1 MGPKGKTTMIKMLQT
16 VQLHVHTM
24 VGWTVEIRCQ
34 KPNAAFNLNRKYALG
49 CQNSGVYGNSCKER
63 CPTNCRDNVCH
74 IQKGYCFGCKP
85 GWTGTTCITRMIE
98 ILNRLHVILVNHPLT
113 YHAFSM
119 FMPPR
124 SKIISGA
131 YCFCPVCHAV
141 ILSETLTLLITFEQ
155 WVLKLLYSH
164 EYSLQ

>member
-1 MGPKGKTTMIKMLQT
+1 MGQKGKTAMVKMLQT

-24 VGWTVEIRCQ
+24 VGWTIEIRCQ
-34 KPNAAFNLNRKYALG
+34 KPNAAINLNIKYALG
-49 CQNSGVYGNSCKER
+49 CQHSGVYGNSCKER

-113 YHAFSM
+113 YHVSSI

-124 SKIISGA
+124 SKIRGILFLS
-131 YCFCPVCHAV
+131 Y
-141 ILSETLTLLITFEQ
+141 LSETLTLLITFEQ

>member
-1 MGPKGKTTMIKMLQT
+1 MGQKGNTAMIKTLKT

-34 KPNAAFNLNRKYALG
+34 KPNAAINLNINFDLG

-63 CPTNCRDNVCH
+63 CPTNCRYNVCH

-98 ILNRLHVILVNHPLT
+98 KLNRLHVNLVNYPLT
-113 YHAFSM
+113 YHAF
-119 FMPPR
+119 FNFYAP
-124 SKIISGA
+124 KIIERTHIVFVLSLILS
-131 YCFCPVCHAV
+131 FCPPLWNFNLAKN
-141 ILSETLTLLITFEQ
+141 FE
-155 WVLKLLYSH
+155 
-164 EYSLQ
+164 